1 MIILPHLFVA
11 PQLREYPPSEV
22 QQINEEGLSLNYQLQ
37 NLSSPRTDDPRQSY
51 RSGDYSY
58 DRRYHGPN
66 AENDGNQKKRKA
78 GPSDDGHSQR
88 YQQQDL
94 RTHHPFIPGDSS
106 NPDMSLQSAF
116 TVPHERHDYDPRQS
130 YRSGAYSY
138 DRRYGPN
145 ENDGNHEKRKTGTS
159 DDEHSQR
166 FLHHDLN
173 THRPIIPSDSRNPD
187 MSPSAFAVPSG
198 LLLSPGMIGR

>member
-1 MIILPHLFVA
+1 
-11 PQLREYPPSEV
+11 
-22 QQINEEGLSLNYQLQ
+22 
-37 NLSSPRTDDPRQSY
+37 
-51 RSGDYSY
+51 
-58 DRRYHGPN
+58 
-66 AENDGNQKKRKA
+66 
-78 GPSDDGHSQR
+78 
-88 YQQQDL
+88 
-94 RTHHPFIPGDSS
+94 
-106 NPDMSLQSAF
+106 MSLQSAF

-173 THRPIIPSDSRNPD
+173 THRPIIPGDSSNPD
-187 MSPSAFAVPSG
+187 MSPSAFAVPHERHDYHPYSMNALDQSG
-198 LLLSPGMIGR
+198 YYFHPGPYFQGVYIR